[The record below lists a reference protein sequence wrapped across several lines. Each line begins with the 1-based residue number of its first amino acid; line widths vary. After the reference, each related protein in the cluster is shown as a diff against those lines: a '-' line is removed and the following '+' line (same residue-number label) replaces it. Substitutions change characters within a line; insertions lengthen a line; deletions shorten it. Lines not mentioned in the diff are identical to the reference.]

1 MVNRAE
7 CLHTGQSPPRLL
19 AALPHV
25 QGGRQGCRAHCC
37 RQGPRMSNKR
47 PVGAVPH
54 ASCPASRRR
63 RQCNHAHAGAS
74 ASAPDLPA
82 EVKGGG
88 FMVTTNRRKV
98 GLMACLGLGCKMRCG
113 TAPTRAAALEQ
124 QAQHARARL
133 SARSWLH
140 HVLIQQRCKTQRPCW
155 HACGMTIA
163 PRRCGRRQPSR
174 VRSTALTAHAHPFSG
189 VPPSLTIKHEND
201 SP

>member
-1 MVNRAE
+1 
-7 CLHTGQSPPRLL
+7 
-19 AALPHV
+19 
-25 QGGRQGCRAHCC
+25 
-37 RQGPRMSNKR
+37 MSNKR

-54 ASCPASRRR
+54 ASCLASRRR

-82 EVKGGG
+82 EVEGGG

-98 GLMACLGLGCKMRCG
+98 GLMAWACLGPGCKIWCG

-155 HACGMTIA
+155 HACEMTIA

-174 VRSTALTAHAHPFSG
+174 VRSTALTALPTPSPESRHPSR
-189 VPPSLTIKHEND
+189 
-201 SP
+201 